1 MKVLLVSHSDG
12 GGGAGRAAHRLLR
25 SLRSDGVE
33 ATLAGDSLS
42 AQDPDVIPLGGPF
55 DRRVRL
61 GIEQLADKIVRPR
74 DASNFSAAASGALTP
89 RLVRRTGASVI
100 NVHWT
105 GYGAAS
111 IAQMGGL
118 NAPAVWTMHDMW
130 TLGGGEHYYNPGDER
145 ANGSW
150 VLDRKERHWRQPRL
164 LITPSTWLREQ
175 AAKSPIVSHWPIRV
189 IPNPLDLTIFTPQ
202 NSSAA
207 KLSLGLDPLT
217 PVVLFALTNN
227 LSDQR
232 KGADLL
238 VEALH
243 TLHTRWPTG
252 QQHPHVAILGHE
264 GAPMSW
270 TGLPFDTHWLGRTF
284 DDEHIA
290 LSYAAADV
298 IVVPSRMD
306 NLPQVATEAAACG
319 RPVVAFD
326 IGGLSDAVED
336 RRSGY
341 LARPENAEDLATG
354 LLWVLSTPDK
364 AQQLGHQARQK
375 AEREWS
381 FSRISGLYQEAF
393 LEVIEGS
400 RS

>member
-1 MKVLLVSHSDG
+1 MKALLVSHSDG

-42 AQDPDVIPLGGPF
+42 SHDPDVIPLGGPF

-74 DASNFSAAASGALTP
+74 DARNFSAAASGALTP
-89 RLVRRTGASVI
+89 RLVRKTGASVV

-111 IAQMGGL
+111 IAQMGRL
-118 NAPAVWTMHDMW
+118 NTPAVWTLHDMW
-130 TLGGGEHYYNPGDER
+130 TLGGGEHYYDPGDER

-150 VLDRKERHWRQPRL
+150 VIDRKERHWRQPRL

-189 IPNPLDLTIFTPQ
+189 IPNPLDLTIFTPRD
-202 NSSAA
+202 SSAA
-207 KLSLGLDPLT
+207 KLSLGLNPRI
-217 PVVLFALTNN
+217 PVVLFALTND

-243 TLHTRWPTG
+243 KLHTRWPTT
-252 QQHPHVAILGHE
+252 QPQPHVATLGHE
-264 GAPMSW
+264 RAPMSW

-284 DDEHIA
+284 DDEHIV

-341 LARPENAEDLATG
+341 LARPENPEDLANG

-364 AQQLGHQARQK
+364 ALQLADQARQK

-393 LEVIEGS
+393 LEVIESS

>member
-1 MKVLLVSHSDG
+1 
-12 GGGAGRAAHRLLR
+12 
-25 SLRSDGVE
+25 
-33 ATLAGDSLS
+33 
-42 AQDPDVIPLGGPF
+42 PLGGPF

-74 DASNFSAAASGALTP
+74 DARNFSAAASGALTP
-89 RLVRRTGASVI
+89 RLVRKTDASVV

-111 IAQMGGL
+111 SAQMGRL
-118 NAPAVWTMHDMW
+118 NTPAVWTLHDMW

-189 IPNPLDLTIFTPQ
+189 IPNPLD
-202 NSSAA
+202 
-207 KLSLGLDPLT
+207 
-217 PVVLFALTNN
+217 
-227 LSDQR
+227 
-232 KGADLL
+232 
-238 VEALH
+238 
-243 TLHTRWPTG
+243 TRWPTG
-252 QQHPHVAILGHE
+252 QPHPHVAILGHE
-264 GAPMSW
+264 RAPMSW

-298 IVVPSRMD
+298 VVVPSRMD

-326 IGGLSDAVED
+326 IGGLSDAVAD
-336 RRSGY
+336 RRSG
-341 LARPENAEDLATG
+341 
-354 LLWVLSTPDK
+354 
-364 AQQLGHQARQK
+364 
-375 AEREWS
+375 
-381 FSRISGLYQEAF
+381 
-393 LEVIEGS
+393 
-400 RS
+400 